1 MERETLSRPQLRR
14 QLQGRM
20 IAVKVD
26 SDRHEKLVER
36 FQVTA
41 LPCDI
46 ILSPDGRVLFR
57 HVGYQTTRQY
67 LAHIA
72 RTEARFVASRKTQL
86 VNNRRRPATAT
97 GGSSTKPARRTAT
110 GPVSPAVE
118 IAVTRPNSF
127 VGLNGYSPVSLKKTR
142 KWVPGQKEF
151 AAKYKGITYRLATS
165 TELKTF
171 RAHPARY
178 APRLLG
184 CDPVV
189 LFESDRA
196 LPGSTRFGAYF
207 DGELYLFVNA
217 QSRSKFHKNPTL
229 YTRTRYVLRLN
240 RIGGT
245 RLQ

>member
-14 QLQGRM
+14 QIHGRM
-20 IAVKVD
+20 IAVKID
-26 SDRHEKLVER
+26 SDQNEDLVER

-41 LPCDI
+41 LPCDVVVA
-46 ILSPDGRVLFR
+46 PDGHVLTR
-57 HVGYQTTRQY
+57 HVGYQSTREY
-67 LAHIA
+67 LARITRVDA
-72 RTEARFVASRKTQL
+72 QFAASRKTSL
-86 VNNRRRPATAT
+86 ASSRHPVGTAA
-97 GGSSTKPARRTAT
+97 GSSSKAVRT
-110 GPVSPAVE
+110 PVSRAVE
-118 IAVTRPNSF
+118 IAVARPENF
-127 VGLNGYSPVSLKKTR
+127 VGLNGYSPVSLEKTR
-142 KWVPGQKEF
+142 KWTRGLREF
-151 AAKYKGITYRLATS
+151 SATYKGITYRLVTAA
-165 TELKTF
+165 ELTAF
-171 RAHPARY
+171 RAHPERY

-189 LFESDRA
+189 LAETDRA

-217 QSRSKFHKNPTL
+217 QSRTKFHKNPTR